1 MHEDPQHKSRF
12 HHGNQQCHKDGHG
25 TKVNA
30 RKGNGNQC
38 QGYKKSQNSKYRPV
52 WYDMSISVLVF
63 HILSGD
69 KIKQGEKEYPY
80 KIYQV
85 PVKAAVFLQ
94 DKIIVSNL
102 VPYDIC
108 QHKANENKPY
118 YNVQGMNSCHE
129 VV

>member
-12 HHGNQQCHKDGHG
+12 HHCNQQCYKDRHG

-30 RKGNGNQC
+30 GEGNGNQC
-38 QGYKKSQNSKYRPV
+38 QGYKNSQNNQYRPV
-52 WYDMSISVLVF
+52 WYNMSISVLVF

-80 KIYQV
+80 KIHKV
-85 PVKAAVFLQ
+85 PVEAAVFLE
-94 DKIIVSNL
+94 DKVVMGDL
-102 VPYDIC
+102 VPYDIR
-108 QHKANENKPY
+108 QHKAYKYKPY
-118 YNVQGMNSCHE
+118 NDMQGMNSRHE